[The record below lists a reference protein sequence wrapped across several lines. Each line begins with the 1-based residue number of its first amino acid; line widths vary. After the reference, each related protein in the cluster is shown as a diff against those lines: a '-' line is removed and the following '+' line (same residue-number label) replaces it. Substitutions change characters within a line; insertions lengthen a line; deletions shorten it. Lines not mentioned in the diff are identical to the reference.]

1 MVPYTTEKDWVKGQ
15 PLSISHDYRLT
26 AWPWWFMKP
35 SPGIVLSTVFLS
47 QLSRLKL
54 WSLVPTKGCR
64 SSLLIFVSTTGPSL
78 LFYSFQLLSN
88 NSTNKWIF
96 VFIINYNRCEYLRS
110 VPENAP
116 RRSGTLALGTVWV
129 ALSVEFQGKQPCW
142 RTISLSG
149 CLRAYSIPL
158 PLCSLSVVVWVRM
171 TAISSYI
178 SERLVVID
186 GALFERN

>member
-1 MVPYTTEKDWVKGQ
+1 MTEKDWVKGQ

-35 SPGIVLSTVFLS
+35 SPGIVLSTVILS
-47 QLSRLKL
+47 QLLRLKL
-54 WSLVPTKGCR
+54 WLLVPTKGCH

-96 VFIINYNRCEYLRS
+96 LFTINYERCEYLRS
-110 VPENAP
+110 VPCNVS
-116 RRSGTLALGTVWV
+116 RCSGTLALGTVWA

-142 RTISLSG
+142 RSISLSG
-149 CLRAYSIPL
+149 CLRVDSIPL

-171 TAISSYI
+171 TSISSYI
-178 SERLVVID
+178 SERLVIID
-186 GALFERN
+186 GALFERD